1 MSTTSTLDLKAL
13 DANKNIVS
21 RNYWKDRLAEFE
33 PNIYFPWFQTISEP
47 MDRKL
52 TERAFSA
59 PSTLYKSLHSI
70 ASSDKA
76 KHVFLMAITAIFAEK
91 YSSVSDVA
99 ILTPVYTKKN
109 ASKTENNIIPF
120 RATDFSEM
128 NFQDFVSVTKD
139 NLLRD
144 FLHADYPVEKLQN
157 TAGSSITDFSS
168 VGILVENVQPLTAFD
183 ELLPDLLFCFDT
195 DGKLKLTVKFNG
207 AKYIRADIERMANL
221 YFSLLSGLITNKEKK
236 IREIALITAQE
247 KQKVKFEFNR
257 TEKEFPR
264 DQTVMDFFNLQ
275 VKQNPN
281 QVALKFQDQQLTYA
295 ELNNRANQ
303 VANYLIERFPGEGTV
318 VGIQLE
324 RSLDLIIAI
333 FGVLKAGYIYLPL
346 TKNYPVERINYSLR
360 NSNAKVVFSEPAD
373 AVYLKDEFKCITV
386 AEALT
391 GSDKDIHLAKPEDI
405 AYIIYTSGSTGNPK
419 GVLIKHR
426 SVVNRLNWMQ
436 SEYLLDRKD
445 MILQKTPIVFD
456 VSIWELFWWAM
467 YGAKLV
473 LANPGA
479 EKNPRELCQII
490 DAEKITVIHFVPS
503 MLNALVTYLRDSK
516 HNHSLSTIK
525 HLFASGEELKYA
537 DAKWMLDF
545 CPDCRIHNLYG
556 PTEATVDVSYYEVSR
571 FEEYIRIPIGKPI
584 DNTQLYIFNG
594 NLQLQPIGLLGE
606 LFIGGENLSVGYLN
620 QPELTKQKFIENP
633 LDEHTILYKTG
644 DLARWLNDGSIEFF
658 GRMDNQVKIRGNRI
672 ELDEIEVAIKMFPGI
687 KNAIVLTKESNG
699 VLQLVG
705 YLVHAAEFSEEAL
718 IKFLLKKLPEY
729 MVPAYFISVD
739 EIPVTVNGKAD
750 RKKLLALERSVT
762 EQYVAPETAME
773 LKLAS
778 LWKEVLGNN
787 KAGATDNFF
796 RIGGDS
802 ILAIKLIGL
811 INHTFSVTVTV
822 IDLYENSSIRALT
835 QLIEKSKD
843 DDLSKKYQKI
853 EEELQAFNTGYLDQ
867 VRTDEIEAAYPMSD
881 IEKAMCFVHKS
892 RPDDVLYFE
901 QLMQPVMYERLDMNT
916 LQKALDLL
924 VQKHEILRTAFDTTT
939 FAHIVY
945 KRVQHDI
952 IFYDLSLLKEDE
964 QKKRIKTDLERSRL
978 KHFDLDSAPLWRL
991 IVYKLKDSHHELL
1004 FEYHHAVLDG
1014 WSFAS
1019 MLTELNNTYGSLLKN
1034 EHVQVEFL
1042 EAGFK
1047 DYITQELFYKTDEAT
1062 IDYWKQELTGYK
1074 KLQLHEAEGPKV
1086 FKSERDMHPVITLAA
1101 MERLANERNTTVKN
1115 ILLAAYVYAMRTL
1128 CCENDVLV
1136 GLVTF
1141 TRPLKKDGD
1150 RILGCFLNTV
1160 PFRVQLEE
1168 EMTWEKYLNLID
1180 KKVLEVKKYEHLSLF
1195 EINQAIGA
1203 RTFAGN
1209 PLFDTFFNF
1218 INWHVKQDMNLEK
1231 ISDEEVSRVDFNAF
1245 LRGNTFFDL
1254 NYDVSNNEIYCMHEY
1269 SSPFMTEKR
1278 YAQYIEIF
1286 NLAIFNIME
1295 NPNATMQG
1303 HASYWNEQQA
1313 KIDMQL
1319 KKSMEQADSAIGLS
1333 VTDSANLIQ
1342 LAVEEWQMEKSLKL
1356 DSYQLVYWKNRFPD
1370 GLSKTEIPMDKPKA
1384 SEAKYEV
1391 ASQKWI
1397 FPEALIKKMR
1407 MYERKTGFNDRL
1419 ILMTVFKLLIYKYTQ
1434 QEELTIA
1441 TNAEFTVSG
1450 IDRIA
1455 VPIKKF
1461 IAFHSLIS
1469 KEYTVNDYCLRLLE
1483 LYREDIKYQDI
1494 ALDEII
1500 KKLSVTDKKNI
1511 NVLFDYEAQH
1521 SNFSKANLSSEKYD
1535 FSLVLKEHEDGIMGE
1550 VIFNAAC
1557 YTDLTIQS
1565 FIDHYQEI
1573 LQQALSKPNTK
1584 IDALKIITEKEKN
1597 KILFDFNDTAVA
1609 YPDYKGLMDL
1619 FDEQVKKYPD
1629 NIALKYGISRITYL
1643 ELQHRSQQVA
1653 SYLREKIG
1661 VQRGDLVGLIMKR
1674 EEWFIP
1680 CIFGVLYAGAAYL
1693 PLDPNYPAER
1703 INTIIEDAK
1712 LKIIITREQYIDPA
1726 VPFSSAVIDLNAALD
1741 IITACSSKAHPIAK
1755 HKTDLAYVIYTS
1767 GSTGKPKGVM
1777 IEHSS
1782 VLNCIQY
1789 LQQCYPLGET
1799 DTYLLK
1805 TNYCFDV
1812 SVAEIFGW
1820 FLNGGSLVLLDAG
1833 AETDSGRIID
1843 VIQQEGITHINFVPS
1858 AFSAF
1863 VDVLNGGNLKKVQYL
1878 KYIFLAGEALS
1889 NALVKKT
1896 KAFQL
1901 PAKLENIYGPTE
1913 GTIYSCGYSLQHHES
1928 TNKIPIGKPF
1938 PNIRLY
1944 IIDKM
1949 NQLQPVGVA
1958 GELCIAG
1965 KGLAKGYLNNKAL
1978 SKEKFIKNPFEK
1990 TGKLYKTG
1998 DLVKWLPDGNI
2009 EYIGR
2014 IDDQVKIR
2022 GFRIELGDIE
2032 SHLTTHDGVKEAVV
2046 VAKEK
2051 EGDKYLVAYYLSINS
2066 IEPELLRNH
2075 LAAKLPE
2082 YMVPTHYVHMQAWV
2096 LTSSGKINRKAL
2108 PEPEIA
2114 CGPYVGPVG
2123 DTQEKLTAIWSEIL
2137 KMDKNVISSTSNF
2150 FEIGGHSLRAMVL
2163 INKIFKELNVSV
2175 SLKEILDMNTIEKIA
2190 NHIENEKWI
2199 KEEGKRE
2206 TIQGEEF
2213 ILD

>member
-21 RNYWKDRLAEFE
+21 RNYWKNRLEEFE
-33 PNIYFPWFQTISEP
+33 PNIYFPWFQAISEP
-47 MDRKL
+47 MDKKL
-52 TERAFSA
+52 AERTFSA
-59 PSTLYKSLHSI
+59 PSALYKSLHAI

-76 KHVFLMAITAIFAEK
+76 KHIFLLAVTTIFAEK
-91 YSSVSDVA
+91 YASISDVV
-99 ILTPVYTKKN
+99 ILTPVYTKSN
-109 ASKTENNIIPF
+109 ASETENNIIPF
-120 RATDFSEM
+120 RMKSFSDM
-128 NFQDFVSVTKD
+128 NFRDFVSATKED
-139 NLLRD
+139 LLQD
-144 FLHADYPVEKLQN
+144 LLHADYPIEKLRNN
-157 TAGSSITDFSS
+157 TDARITDFSS
-168 VGILVENVQPLTAFD
+168 VGMLLENIQSPAAFD
-183 ELLPDLLFCFDT
+183 ELDTDLLFCFDT
-195 DGKLKLTVKFNG
+195 EGKLKLTVKFAA
-207 AKYIRADIERMANL
+207 AKYNRADIERSAHL
-221 YFSLLSGLITNKEKK
+221 YFNLLSNLITNKEKK
-236 IREIALITAQE
+236 IREIELITTLE
-247 KQKVKFEFNR
+247 KQKITFEFNR

-264 DQTVMDFFNLQ
+264 EQTVMDFFSLQ

-281 QVALKFQDQQLTYA
+281 RVALQFQEQQLTYA
-295 ELNNRANQ
+295 ELNSRANQ
-303 VANYLIERFPGEGTV
+303 VANYLIAHFPEKGTV
-318 VGIQLE
+318 VGVQLE

-360 NSNAKVVFSEPAD
+360 NSNAKAVFSEPAE
-373 AVYLKDEFKCITV
+373 ALHLKDEFKCITV
-386 AEALT
+386 AEALS
-391 GSDKDIHLAKPEDI
+391 GPDKDINLAKSEDI

-436 SEYLLDRKD
+436 NEYLLDSKD
-445 MILQKTPIVFD
+445 IILQKTPIVFD
-456 VSIWELFWWAM
+456 VSVWELFWWSM

-479 EKNPRELCQII
+479 EKSPQELCQLI
-490 DAEKITVIHFVPS
+490 DTKKISVIHFVPS
-503 MLNALVTYLRDSK
+503 MLNALVTYLSSSK
-516 HNHSLSTIK
+516 QNHSLSTIK

-545 CPDCRIHNLYG
+545 CPNCRIHNLYG
-556 PTEATVDVSYYEVSR
+556 PTEATVDVSYYELSR
-571 FEEYIRIPIGKPI
+571 FEQYLRIPIGKPI
-584 DNTQLYIFNG
+584 DNTQLYIFNSD
-594 NLQLQPIGLLGE
+594 LQLQPIGLLGE

-620 QPELTKQKFIENP
+620 QPDLTEQKFIRNPFDEN
-633 LDEHTILYKTG
+633 TVLYKTG
-644 DLARWLNDGSIEFF
+644 DLARWLNDGNIEFF

-672 ELDEIEVAIKMFPGI
+672 ELDEIEAAIKMFPGI

-699 VLQLVG
+699 ALQLVG
-705 YLVHAAEFSEEAL
+705 YLTHVDEFSEEGL
-718 IKFLLKKLPEY
+718 VTFLFKKLPEY

-750 RKKLLALERSVT
+750 RKKLLSLERPVT
-762 EQYVAPETAME
+762 EQYVVPETVLEM
-773 LKLAS
+773 KLAN
-778 LWKEVLGNN
+778 LWEEVLGDN

-811 INHTFSVTVTV
+811 INYTFATTITV
-822 IDLYENSSIRALT
+822 IDLYENSSIRAMA
-835 QLIEKSKD
+835 QLIEKSKVD
-843 DDLSKKYQKI
+843 DQSRKYQKI
-853 EEELQAFNTGYLDQ
+853 EEELQAFTTRYLDQ
-867 VRTDEIEAAYPMSD
+867 VRTDAIEAAYPMSD

-901 QLMQPVMYERLDMNT
+901 QLMQPVMYEKLDMNA

-945 KRVQHDI
+945 KNVQHDI
-952 IFYDLSLLKEDE
+952 IFYDFSLLKEEE
-964 QKKRIKTDLERSRL
+964 QKKRIKTDLETSRL

-1019 MLTELNNTYGSLLKN
+1019 MLTELNNTYGRLLRN
-1034 EHVQVEFL
+1034 EDVQLEHL

-1062 IDYWKQELTGYK
+1062 IDYWKRELKGYK
-1074 KLQLHEAEGPKV
+1074 KLQLHEEHGPKV
-1086 FKSERDMHPVITLAA
+1086 FRSERDMHPEITLAA
-1101 MERLANERNTTVKN
+1101 VEQLAKKRNTTAKN

-1128 CCENDVLV
+1128 SCENDVLV

-1150 RILGCFLNTV
+1150 KILGCFLNTV
-1160 PFRVQLEE
+1160 PFRVQLQE
-1168 EMTWEKYLNLID
+1168 EMSWEEYLHLID
-1180 KKVLEVKKYEHLSLF
+1180 KKVLEVKKHEHLSLF

-1231 ISDEEVSRVDFNAF
+1231 ISDAQVNRVDFNAF

-1286 NLAIFNIME
+1286 NLAVFNIME
-1295 NPNATMQG
+1295 NPSALIQG
-1303 HASYWNEQQA
+1303 YTSYWNEQQT
-1313 KIDMQL
+1313 KMDMQL
-1319 KKSMEQADSAIGLS
+1319 KRNIEHADSAIGLS
-1333 VTDSANLIQ
+1333 ETDSARMIQ
-1342 LAVEEWQMEKSLKL
+1342 AAIDEWQTEKYLKL
-1356 DSYQLVYWKNRFPD
+1356 DTCQLVYWKNRFPG
-1370 GLSKTEIPMDKPKA
+1370 GLSKTEIPMDKVTA
-1384 SEAKYEV
+1384 SGSIYAE
-1391 ASQKWI
+1391 ASQKWN
-1397 FPEALIKKMR
+1397 FPEALIKKMK
-1407 MYERKTGFNDRL
+1407 MYERKTGFNNRL
-1419 ILMTVFKLLIYKYTQ
+1419 IFMTAFKLLIHKYTQ
-1434 QEELTIA
+1434 QEELAIV
-1441 TNAEFTVSG
+1441 TNAEFTVNG
-1450 IDRIA
+1450 LDRIA
-1455 VPIKKF
+1455 LPIKRY
-1461 IAFHSLIS
+1461 IAFNSS
-1469 KEYTVNDYCLRLLE
+1469 VSQTYTFNDYCLKLLE
-1483 LYREDIKYQDI
+1483 LYREDIKHQDI
-1494 ALDEII
+1494 LLDEVV
-1500 KKLSVTDKKNI
+1500 KSLSANGKGDI
-1511 NVLFDYEAQH
+1511 NLLFDYEGQH
-1521 SNFSKANLSSEKYD
+1521 TNFSKTNPPSGKYD
-1535 FSLVLKEHEDGIMGE
+1535 FNLILKEQGNGIVGE
-1550 VIFNAAC
+1550 VIFNTAC
-1557 YTDLTIQS
+1557 YTDLSIQS
-1565 FIDHYQEI
+1565 FRDHYLEI

-1584 IDALKIITEKEKN
+1584 INALKIITEKEKN
-1597 KILFDFNDTAVA
+1597 KILFDFNDTIVEYA
-1609 YPDYKGLMDL
+1609 DYNGLTDL

-1629 NIALKYGISRITYL
+1629 HVALKYGSSRITYL
-1643 ELQHRSQQVA
+1643 ELQHKSRQVA

-1661 VQRGDLVGLIMKR
+1661 VQRGDLVGLIMER
-1674 EEWFIP
+1674 EEWLIP
-1680 CIFGVLYAGAAYL
+1680 CIFGILYAGAAYL

-1726 VPFSSAVIDLNAALD
+1726 VPFNSASIDLNKTLD
-1741 IITACSSKAHPIAK
+1741 LVNACAPIAHPVAK
-1755 HKTDLAYVIYTS
+1755 DKNDLAYVIYTS

-1782 VLNCIQY
+1782 VLNCMHY
-1789 LQQCYPLGET
+1789 LQQSYPLQET
-1799 DTYLLK
+1799 DAYLLK

-1820 FLNGGSLVLLDAG
+1820 FLNGGLLVLLPAG
-1833 AETDSGRIID
+1833 AEADSDRIID
-1843 VIQQEGITHINFVPS
+1843 VIQQEKITHINFVPS
-1858 AFSAF
+1858 TFSAF
-1863 VDVLNGGNLKKVQYL
+1863 VDVLSASDLKKVHSL

-1889 NALVKKT
+1889 NTLVNKT
-1896 KAFQL
+1896 KLLQL

-1913 GTIYSCGYSLQHHES
+1913 GTIYSCGYSLQYHES
-1928 TNKIPIGKPF
+1928 ANKIPIGKPF
-1938 PNIRLY
+1938 ANIRLY
-1944 IIDKM
+1944 ILDKM

-1965 KGLAKGYLNNKAL
+1965 KGLARGYLNNKTL

-2032 SHLTTHDGVKEAVV
+2032 SHLSTHDGIGEAVV

-2051 EGDKYLVAYYLSINS
+2051 EGDKYLVAYYLASRS
-2066 IEPELLRNH
+2066 IEPEVLKAH

-2082 YMVPTHYVHMQAWV
+2082 YMVPAHYVHMEAWP
-2096 LTSSGKINRKAL
+2096 LTSSGKINRKVL
-2108 PEPEIA
+2108 PEPEIVL
-2114 CGPYVGPVG
+2114 GPYVKPVG
-2123 DTQEKLTAIWSEIL
+2123 EIQEKLAAIWSEVL
-2137 KMDKNVISSTSNF
+2137 KMDEQVISANSNF

-2175 SLKEILDMNTIEKIA
+2175 SLKEVLDMNTIEKMS

-2199 KEEGKRE
+2199 KEEGNRE
-2206 TIQGEEF
+2206 TVQGEEF